1 MLVGSRT
8 FSPET
13 NKDGGLSK
21 RRKGHSLGT
30 ATDRGCFLSPFTD
43 VQTEAQGGGLPK
55 DEVTIR
61 SLEL

>member
-1 MLVGSRT
+1 MGV
-8 FSPET
+8 SP
-13 NKDGGLSK
+13 GAG
-21 RRKGHSLGT
+21 RGT
-30 ATDRGCFLSPFTD
+30 AWAATDRGCFLGPFTD

>member
-13 NKDGGLSK
+13 NKDGGLSR
-21 RRKGHSLGT
+21 RRKGHSLGSH
-30 ATDRGCFLSPFTD
+30 RQRLLSRPFTD